1 MGVNI
6 VKFKLVTAKPL
17 FEELKRENV
26 SGTVNTS
33 SYFLESTMVASR

>member
-17 FEELKRENV
+17 FEELKNV

-33 SYFLESTMVASR
+33 SYFVESTMVASR